1 MCANAVIW
9 CRRLWCALYEMWH
22 KAKSLAMIFE
32 IRNSIHVLSIHL
44 VYSRFDRINIAV
56 VIDAIS
62 VFRPFLFNVRRRFES
77 NISWKALENRVTNRH
92 TQEEKKRRLKR
103 DQPLTIGTRQQL
115 IHFKYMRLKK
125 LQLPFNLPKGPHKRN
140 RSQFFLFHNQVSID
154 SLFCCVSIFS
164 NNGEWSL
171 RKRSHTHTHNDN
183 TCTY

>member
-1 MCANAVIW
+1 MV
-9 CRRLWCALYEMWH
+9 RV
-22 KAKSLAMIFE
+22 
-32 IRNSIHVLSIHL
+32 IRNVTQSEIACDDFRNSKFHSCAVYPSRLLSIRSHQHCRCHWCHL
-44 VYSRFDRINIAV
+44 CFSPILVQRSS
-56 VIDAIS
+56 AIWIEHKLKS
-62 VFRPFLFNVRRRFES
+62 VGES
-77 NISWKALENRVTNRH
+77 SNKSTH
-92 TQEEKKRRLKR
+92 TRKKNRRLKR